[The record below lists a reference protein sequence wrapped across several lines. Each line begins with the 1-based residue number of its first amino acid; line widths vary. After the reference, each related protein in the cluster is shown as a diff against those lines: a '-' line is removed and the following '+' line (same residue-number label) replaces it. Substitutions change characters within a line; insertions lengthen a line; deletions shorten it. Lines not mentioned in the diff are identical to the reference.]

1 MSMIGCPVAYCYAR
15 IARYVSVFP
24 FVVGEVLEEFG
35 LLIDLVII
43 LIAAL
48 VGGTIAR
55 RLKLPVILGYLV
67 GGIVVGP
74 HAFRLVS
81 DIGQIETLATIGVVL
96 LMFTLGMEFSL
107 KTLRQMGKVA
117 ILGGIA
123 QVLATV
129 ALGLGVGTLF
139 RWPLQE
145 AIFFG
150 FLIALSSTMIV
161 LKILMERGEIDSAHG
176 RVMIGMLL
184 VQDLA
189 VVPMMVIVPVL
200 GESGTGLLPA
210 LGIAVGK
217 AVLFLGAM
225 LVLGLWVL
233 PWIMRRVAGVRSR
246 ELFLLA
252 VFGLGLGVAFATYNF
267 GLSLALGAFVAG
279 LLLSESEYVYQAL
292 ADVIPLRD
300 IFATLFFASLGM
312 LIDPRFF
319 LDNIGMVSIIVIVI
333 IVGKFIICALVPW
346 LFGYSAKTM
355 LFTGA
360 GLFQIGEFSFVLAAA
375 ALGVG
380 VITTDLYDLILTS
393 AVITILVTPFALGL
407 ASVLYGRLS
416 QGERVARYLASRT
429 DPAFSSRG
437 LDLRGHV
444 VICGCGRVGRDLG
457 NILMR
462 RGFSYLVIDIDPH
475 VIRTRRARGVPHIYG
490 DASNPEI
497 LSRASLDKAKVLVIT
512 FHDPIATEMTVRNAL
527 RINPKLDI
535 VARVHLD
542 SEAETLRKLGVAELV
557 RPEFEAGLEIIRHT
571 LHRFGIVGTE
581 IQLIVNTLREEAMK

>member
-1 MSMIGCPVAYCYAR
+1 MEGLS
-15 IARYVSVFP
+15 
-24 FVVGEVLEEFG
+24 

-48 VGGTIAR
+48 VGGVIAR
-55 RLKLPVILGYLV
+55 GLKLPVILGYLA

-81 DIGQIETLATIGVVL
+81 DIGRIETLATIGVVL
-96 LMFTLGMEFSL
+96 LMFTIGMELSL
-107 KTLRQMGKVA
+107 KTLKQMGKVA
-117 ILGGIA
+117 VLGGIA

-139 RWPLQE
+139 HWPLQE

-150 FLIALSSTMIV
+150 FVIAMSSTMII

-176 RVMIGMLL
+176 RVMLGISL

-189 VVPMMVIVPVL
+189 AVPMMVVIPVL
-200 GESGTGLLPA
+200 GESGAGLLPA
-210 LGIAVGK
+210 LGLAALK
-217 AVLFLGAM
+217 AVIFLGAM
-225 LVLGLWVL
+225 LVLGIWVL

-267 GLSLALGAFVAG
+267 GLSIALGAFVAG
-279 LLLSESEYVYQAL
+279 LLISESEYVYQAL

-312 LIDPRFF
+312 LIDPRF
-319 LDNIGMVSIIVIVI
+319 LLGNIGMVIIIVIAIV
-333 IVGKFIICALVPW
+333 VGKFIICVLVPW
-346 LFGYSAKTM
+346 LFGYSVKTM

-380 VITTDLYDLILTS
+380 VITTDLYDLILTY
-393 AVITILVTPFALGL
+393 AVISILLTPFAFSLT
-407 ASVLYGRLS
+407 SVAYARFS
-416 QGERVARYLASRT
+416 QGKRVARFLASRT
-429 DPAFSSRG
+429 DPAFSSRS
-437 LDLRGHV
+437 LELRSHV

-457 NILMR
+457 TILMR
-462 RGFSYLVIDIDPH
+462 RGFSYLVIDIDPY
-475 VIRTRRARGVPHIYG
+475 VISTRRASGVPHIYG

-512 FHDPIATEMTVRNAL
+512 FYDPIATEMTVRNAL

-557 RPEFEAGLEIIRHT
+557 HPEFEAGLEIIRHT

-581 IQLIVNTLREEAMK
+581 IQLIVNTLREESMKQKGG